1 LAAGDE
7 PISADKLDV
16 RLTVG
21 IFPCKLATFKF
32 CPAEVDVLDIAS
44 LTRPSMSV
52 DHERSDRSR
61 LARRAR
67 GYSRRIANQLP
78 RGRLLPDA
86 TWRRRHRTITGLLW
100 LHVPALLLFGIL
112 RGYGVV
118 HSMSEMLLVV
128 SLATVASMPRLGRG
142 ARSASAAL
150 GLVSCSALLIH
161 FWNGQSEGH
170 FHFFVVVSL
179 LILYQD
185 WLPFLIAI
193 GFVVLHHGVLG
204 SLMPHSVYAHG
215 PAQESPW
222 FWALI
227 HGAFILAASA
237 ANVVSWRATEQLLR
251 DPLTGLAGRAIM
263 FDRLRVGLLR
273 AHRRGSHAGVIFLDL
288 DRFKVLNDS
297 LGHAAGDRV
306 LVTAG
311 ERLRDAVRAHDTAVR
326 FGGDEFVIVC
336 EDLHDVDEAVGVAGR
351 LVAALREPYL
361 VDGQEIVLTASAGI
375 AVGGVGDDRSAE
387 ELIRDADAAMYRAKE
402 SGKDRYVVFGEEM
415 RARALTRLADEVELR
430 NAIARDEL
438 RVHYEP
444 QFALGS
450 GRLRAVEAHVNWQ
463 HPTRGLLQPRD
474 FRATAEETGMVAPI
488 GAWAI
493 GEACAQLR
501 RWRRDGAATDVSV
514 SINVSALQLGDPGFV
529 PAVEDALAGNGLVPS
544 VLCLEIPEA
553 AVVADPGRALGT
565 IAQLRAVGVRVALD
579 GYGTGHLSM
588 SCLRQMGFDTLKL
601 NRVYVRDLEQPG
613 GDAILR
619 GIIDMAHALNSD
631 VTAKGVARGSQLR
644 ALRALGCD
652 AAQGPLLAVPSNASE
667 IGRLVVSPRRAEREP
682 LGVPSGVA

>member
-1 LAAGDE
+1 
-7 PISADKLDV
+7 
-16 RLTVG
+16 
-21 IFPCKLATFKF
+21 
-32 CPAEVDVLDIAS
+32 
-44 LTRPSMSV
+44 MSV

-61 LARRAR
+61 LARRVR
-67 GYSRRIANQLP
+67 GYTRRIANQLP

-86 TWRRRHRTITGLLW
+86 TWKRRHHTITALLW
-100 LHVPALLLFGIL
+100 LHVPALLLFAIL

-118 HSMSEMLLVV
+118 HSLTEMLAVV
-128 SLATVASMPRLGRG
+128 SLAAVASMPQLGRAG
-142 ARSASAAL
+142 RSASAAL
-150 GLVSCSALLIH
+150 GLVVCSALLIH
-161 FWNGQSEGH
+161 FWDGQIEAH

-185 WLPFLIAI
+185 WLPFLIAF

-204 SLMPHSVYAHG
+204 SLSPSSVYTHG
-215 PAQESPW
+215 QAQEHPW
-222 FWALI
+222 IWALI

-263 FDRLRVGLLR
+263 FDRLRLGLLR
-273 AHRRGSHAGVIFLDL
+273 ADRRGSHAGVVFLDL

-306 LVTAG
+306 LVTAA
-311 ERLRDAVRAHDTAVR
+311 ERLREAVRAHDTAVR

-336 EDLHDVDEAVGVAGR
+336 EDLHDVDEAVGVAAR
-351 LVAALREPYL
+351 LVAALRKPYR
-361 VDGQEIVLTASAGI
+361 VDGQEIVLTVSAGI
-375 AVGGVGDDRSAE
+375 AVGGAGDDRSAE
-387 ELIRDADAAMYRAKE
+387 ALIRDADAAMYRAKE

-415 RARALTRLADEVELR
+415 RTRALTRLADEVDLR

-463 HPTRGLLQPRD
+463 HPTRGLLVPGD
-474 FRATAEETGMVAPI
+474 FKATAEETGMVVPI

-501 RWRRDGAATDVSV
+501 RWREAGAAPDVSV
-514 SINVSALQLGDPGFV
+514 SINVSALQLGDAGFV
-529 PAVEDALAGNGLVPS
+529 PMIEQALRVNRLDAAA
-544 VLCLEIPEA
+544 LCLEIPES
-553 AVVADPGRALGT
+553 AVLADTGRALGA
-565 IAQLRAVGVRVALD
+565 IARLRAVGVRVALD

-588 SCLRQMGFDTLKL
+588 NRLRQLGFDTLKL
-601 NRVYVRDLEQPG
+601 NRVYVRDLAQPG
-613 GDAILR
+613 GEAILR
-619 GIIDMAHALNSD
+619 GIIDMAHDLNSE

-644 ALRALGCD
+644 RLRALGCD
-652 AAQGPLLAVPSNASE
+652 AAQGPLLAVPSDATE
-667 IGRLVVSPRRAEREP
+667 IGRLVVSPRRAGADGRREP

>member
-1 LAAGDE
+1 M
-7 PISADKLDV
+7 ITSA
-16 RLTVG
+16 R
-21 IFPCKLATFKF
+21 I
-32 CPAEVDVLDIAS
+32 
-44 LTRPSMSV
+44 
-52 DHERSDRSR
+52 
-61 LARRAR
+61 AR
-67 GYSRRIANQLP
+67 GWRGARGDTARRIADQLP

-86 TWRRRHRTITGLLW
+86 TWRRRHRIITGLLW

-128 SLATVASMPRLGRG
+128 SLATVASMPRIGRG
-142 ARSASAAL
+142 GRSAAAAL
-150 GLVSCSALLIH
+150 GLVACSALLIH
-161 FWNGQSEGH
+161 FWDGQSEGH

-336 EDLHDVDEAVGVAGR
+336 EDLHDVDEADRRRRAGSSPR
-351 LVAALREPYL
+351 CASPTSSTARRSCSPSRPASPSAAPATSAAPRSSSATPTPPC
-361 VDGQEIVLTASAGI
+361 TAPRRTARTATSSSARRC
-375 AVGGVGDDRSAE
+375 APARSPVWPTRSSCATRSPATSCACTTSRSSRSA
-387 ELIRDADAAMYRAKE
+387 AAACAPSRRT
-402 SGKDRYVVFGEEM
+402 STGS
-415 RARALTRLADEVELR
+415 TRPA
-430 NAIARDEL
+430 AC
-438 RVHYEP
+438 
-444 QFALGS
+444 S
-450 GRLRAVEAHVNWQ
+450 M
-463 HPTRGLLQPRD
+463 PRD
-474 FRATAEETGMVAPI
+474 FRAIAEETGMVVPI

-501 RWRRDGAATDVSV
+501 RWREAGAATDVSV
-514 SINVSALQLGDPGFV
+514 SINVSALQLSDPGFI
-529 PAVEDALAGNGLVPS
+529 PAVEHALEANGLVPS

-553 AVVADPGRALGT
+553 AVVADPGRALGM
-565 IAQLRAVGVRVALD
+565 IAQLRAVGVQVALD

-652 AAQGPLLAVPSNASE
+652 AAQGPLLAAPSDAGE
-667 IGRLVVSPRRAEREP
+667 IGRLVVSPRRAAGENGRRARAARRAERRRVARVRSASP
-682 LGVPSGVA
+682 RRRSSPRAGRAAASGGPRSARGAARGTAAG

>member
-1 LAAGDE
+1 
-7 PISADKLDV
+7 
-16 RLTVG
+16 
-21 IFPCKLATFKF
+21 
-32 CPAEVDVLDIAS
+32 
-44 LTRPSMSV
+44 
-52 DHERSDRSR
+52 
-61 LARRAR
+61 
-67 GYSRRIANQLP
+67 
-78 RGRLLPDA
+78 
-86 TWRRRHRTITGLLW
+86 
-100 LHVPALLLFGIL
+100 
-112 RGYGVV
+112 
-118 HSMSEMLLVV
+118 
-128 SLATVASMPRLGRG
+128 
-142 ARSASAAL
+142 
-150 GLVSCSALLIH
+150 
-161 FWNGQSEGH
+161 
-170 FHFFVVVSL
+170 
-179 LILYQD
+179 
-185 WLPFLIAI
+185 
-193 GFVVLHHGVLG
+193 
-204 SLMPHSVYAHG
+204 MPHSVYAHG

-361 VDGQEIVLTASAGI
+361 VDGQEIVLTVSAGI
-375 AVGGVGDDRSAE
+375 AVGGAGDDRSAE

-402 SGKDRYVVFGEEM
+402 NGKDRYVVFGEDM

-430 NAIARDEL
+430 SAIARDEL

-463 HPTRGLLQPRD
+463 HPTRGLLVPRD
-474 FRATAEETGMVAPI
+474 FRPIAEETGMVVPI

-493 GEACAQLR
+493 DEACAQLR
-501 RWRRDGAATDVSV
+501 RWRHAGAATDVSV
-514 SINVSALQLGDPGFV
+514 SINVSALQLSDAGLFPPSSMRWRQ
-529 PAVEDALAGNGLVPS
+529 PARAPA
-544 VLCLEIPEA
+544 LCLEIPEA
-553 AVVADPGRALGT
+553 AVVADPARARDDRPAARRRRARRARRLRHRPSLDELPASDGLRHAQAQPRLRPRPRAARRRRDPARDHRHGPRAQQRRHRQGRRARLAAARPARARLRRRAGPAAGGPPPCDRDRPPRRLAAARRDGSGEPRAAA
-565 IAQLRAVGVRVALD
+565 AQAA
-579 GYGTGHLSM
+579 
-588 SCLRQMGFDTLKL
+588 
-601 NRVYVRDLEQPG
+601 
-613 GDAILR
+613 
-619 GIIDMAHALNSD
+619 
-631 VTAKGVARGSQLR
+631 VTA
-644 ALRALGCD
+644 
-652 AAQGPLLAVPSNASE
+652 
-667 IGRLVVSPRRAEREP
+667 
-682 LGVPSGVA
+682 